1 MRFFEKM
8 FETIF
13 NANSFFRFSSILGR
27 NKSSS
32 NNMMHPRLNVPLS
45 QENPLW
51 ISWHDTAWIA
61 ILNPTNV
68 MDYFMEKS
76 NPFYD
81 RTCNN
86 EIVKMQRQS
95 FEHLKYAMHET
106 FMLTCFSTFFR
117 DYAFSMVFVSQH
129 NFGIVLIFAAIWLA
143 WNIFCCMFKIQFY
156 M

>member
-1 MRFFEKM
+1 
-8 FETIF
+8 
-13 NANSFFRFSSILGR
+13 
-27 NKSSS
+27 
-32 NNMMHPRLNVPLS
+32 MMHPRLNVPLS

-61 ILNPTNV
+61 VLNPTNV

-95 FEHLKYAMHET
+95 FDHHT
-106 FMLTCFSTFFR
+106 
-117 DYAFSMVFVSQH
+117 
-129 NFGIVLIFAAIWLA
+129 
-143 WNIFCCMFKIQFY
+143 
-156 M
+156 